1 MINTHL
7 SITIIDKTINNKKV
21 CKTPFYKWYIKGND
35 MTKNILNLLGFEN
48 EIKSNS
54 KKEINQNLKMKSKNI
69 KILEI
74 ISYIV
79 T

>member
-1 MINTHL
+1 
-7 SITIIDKTINNKKV
+7 
-21 CKTPFYKWYIKGND
+21 
-35 MTKNILNLLGFEN
+35 MTKLILNLLGFEN
-48 EIKSNS
+48 EIKSNL
-54 KKEINQNLKMKSKNI
+54 KKEINQNLKKKSKNI

>member
-1 MINTHL
+1 
-7 SITIIDKTINNKKV
+7 
-21 CKTPFYKWYIKGND
+21 
-35 MTKNILNLLGFEN
+35 MTKIILNLLGFEN
-48 EIKSNS
+48 KRKSDF

>member
-7 SITIIDKTINNKKV
+7 SITIIDKTINNKIV
-21 CKTPFYKWYIKGND
+21 CKTPFYKWYIKVND
-35 MTKNILNLLGFEN
+35 MTKIILNLLGFEN
-48 EIKSNS
+48 EIKSNL
-54 KKEINQNLKMKSKNI
+54 KIKINKNLKMKSKNI

>member
-1 MINTHL
+1 
-7 SITIIDKTINNKKV
+7 
-21 CKTPFYKWYIKGND
+21 
-35 MTKNILNLLGFEN
+35 MTKIILNLLGFEN

-54 KKEINQNLKMKSKNI
+54 KKEINQNFKMKSKNI

>member
-1 MINTHL
+1 
-7 SITIIDKTINNKKV
+7 
-21 CKTPFYKWYIKGND
+21 
-35 MTKNILNLLGFEN
+35 MTKIILNLLGFEN
-48 EIKSNS
+48 EIKSNL
-54 KKEINQNLKMKSKNI
+54 KKEINKNLKMKSKNI

>member
-7 SITIIDKTINNKKV
+7 SITIIDKTINNKRV
-21 CKTPFYKWYIKGND
+21 CKTHFYKWYIKGND
-35 MTKNILNLLGFEN
+35 MTKIILNLLGFEN
-48 EIKSNS
+48 EIKSNF
-54 KKEINQNLKMKSKNI
+54 KKEINKNLKMKSKNI

>member
-1 MINTHL
+1 
-7 SITIIDKTINNKKV
+7 
-21 CKTPFYKWYIKGND
+21 
-35 MTKNILNLLGFEN
+35 MTKNILNLLGFEKK
-48 EIKSNS
+48 IKSNS

>member
-1 MINTHL
+1 MIKTHL
-7 SITIIDKTINNKKV
+7 SITIIDKTINNKRV
-21 CKTPFYKWYIKGND
+21 CKTPFYKWYIKGYD
-35 MTKNILNLLGFEN
+35 MTKIILKLLGFEK

-54 KKEINQNLKMKSKNI
+54 KKEINQNLKIRSIHI

-74 ISYIV
+74 SYIV